1 MGAFVETCG
10 VSWEVYAN
18 FDQDLATN
26 RTIGTFH
33 YLVTELLELISK
45 SRTAIEKL
53 VQSRSLEAK

>member
-1 MGAFVETCG
+1 MEFPGKCMQILIRILLQTG
-10 VSWEVYAN
+10 
-18 FDQDLATN
+18 QL
-26 RTIGTFH
+26 GTFH

>member
-1 MGAFVETCG
+1 MEFPGKCMQILIRILLG
-10 VSWEVYAN
+10 
-18 FDQDLATN
+18 QL
-26 RTIGTFH
+26 GTFH